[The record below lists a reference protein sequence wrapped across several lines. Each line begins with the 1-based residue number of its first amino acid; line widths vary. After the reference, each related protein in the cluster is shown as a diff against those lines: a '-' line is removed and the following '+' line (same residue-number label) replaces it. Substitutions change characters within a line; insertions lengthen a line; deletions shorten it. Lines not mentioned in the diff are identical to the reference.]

1 MENQNTPMDNPQTP
15 GNELIISKKSEE
27 YLNETEQWT
36 KFLSIVGFVFVGLIV
51 IMALFASTIFSSV
64 PFGPENKMGGVMGF
78 LFSGIYLLMGALYFF
93 PTWYLFKFSKSLKE
107 AIRFKNNEEL
117 EVALS
122 NHKSFYK
129 FLGVFTV
136 IMLAIYG
143 IAFLIGILGI
153 F

>member
-1 MENQNTPMDNPQTP
+1 
-15 GNELIISKKSEE
+15 
-27 YLNETEQWT
+27 
-36 KFLSIVGFVFVGLIV
+36 
-51 IMALFASTIFSSV
+51 MALFAGSIFSSV
-64 PFGPENKMGGVMGF
+64 PFGTESKMGGVMGF
-78 LFSGIYLLMGALYFF
+78 VFSGIYFLMGAIYFF

-107 AIRFKNNEEL
+107 AIRNKNNEEL